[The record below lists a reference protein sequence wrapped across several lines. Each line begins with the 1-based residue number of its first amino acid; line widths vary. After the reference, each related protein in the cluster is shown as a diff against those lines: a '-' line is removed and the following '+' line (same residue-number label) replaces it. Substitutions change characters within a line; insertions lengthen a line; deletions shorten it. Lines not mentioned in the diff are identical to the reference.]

1 MARYRIYF
9 GSKPSGTTPPA
20 TTFKLYIGSVQITT
34 MYVGST
40 EVTQAYVGT
49 TALKS

>member
-1 MARYRIYF
+1 MAKYKLYF
-9 GSKPSGTTPPA
+9 GNKTSAPPA
-20 TTFKLYIGSVQITT
+20 TTFKLYVGSVQITT

-49 TALKS
+49 TALKT